1 MRADRGAAGLSGASI
16 LVVIALS
23 PGGIAAMTYV
33 LLAAA
38 LGVVLGTFAP
48 ILPMLHRL
56 PMIGLPKVELRLTV
70 EDAQSW
76 SSGEAI
82 VAQVLRIGIVNEG
95 PGDLK
100 KARVNVLIPLPHQ
113 MRPSD
118 EFGNIEQSR
127 AKRLPDTSE
136 TLIDNQHSECW
147 IERLGDVDEDAL
159 LLHYRL
165 TFAEPGTWP
174 LRVKLASPSLY
185 RRRELVQDIHVDA
198 VSRSAAPS

>member
-1 MRADRGAAGLSGASI
+1 
-16 LVVIALS
+16 
-23 PGGIAAMTYV
+23 MTYV

>member
-1 MRADRGAAGLSGASI
+1 
-16 LVVIALS
+16 
-23 PGGIAAMTYV
+23 MTYV

-38 LGVVLGTFAP
+38 FGIVLGTFAP

-56 PMIGLPKVELRLTV
+56 PAIGLPKVELHLTV

-76 SSGEAI
+76 SSGEAL
-82 VAQVLRIGIVNEG
+82 VSQVLRIGIVNHG

-100 KARVNVLIPLPHQ
+100 RARVNVLIPLPHQ

-118 EFGNIEQSR
+118 EFGNVETR

-136 TLIDNQHSECW
+136 ILIGDQYSECW
-147 IERLGDVDEDAL
+147 AERLGDVDEDAL

-165 TFAEPGTWP
+165 TFAEPGIWP

-185 RRRELVQDIHVDA
+185 RRRELVQDVQVDA
-198 VSRSAAPS
+198 APRNSAPS